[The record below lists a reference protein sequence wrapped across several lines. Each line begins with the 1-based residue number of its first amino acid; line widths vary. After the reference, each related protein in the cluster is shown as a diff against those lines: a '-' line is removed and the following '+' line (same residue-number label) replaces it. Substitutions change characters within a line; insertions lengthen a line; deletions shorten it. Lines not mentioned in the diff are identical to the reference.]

1 MNPLHVIRIHPTLVN
16 LNKTSKT
23 LLIVV
28 KKTNVHFLLKLLT
41 KIVKRKQPIT
51 RPSPFEVPNI
61 PNCLSFMFKSALISF
76 EEDERIPALLFIA
89 ISTLMRTKKRT
100 IRYPLDKV
108 IGLFS
113 VKEFDVLSAYKE

>member
-1 MNPLHVIRIHPTLVN
+1 MKIMFIKYILKID
-16 LNKTSKT
+16 
-23 LLIVV
+23 
-28 KKTNVHFLLKLLT
+28 KKNMILEQILLT